1 MRVLGLTGQCDL
13 VDFHLFKG
21 LIQRGIDLELV
32 LDPGSQYSSRL
43 QEAGAKIYFHHA
55 AVRFQ
60 PSTIAFLNKLLHEN
74 HYDIA
79 HSFSARLLT
88 AGLLV
93 SKKLPIKHVVYRGTS
108 GHLSWW
114 DPASRMS
121 YLNRRVDKMICVSDA
136 VKEYFL
142 SLKYP
147 ASKLVT
153 IYKGHDLSW
162 YQHKDSVSWSTFGI
176 PENTFVLVCTANVRP
191 VKGVDTLIQAWN
203 LLPEDFN
210 GRLVLIGR
218 MKNEETVL
226 KYASPTARK
235 KIITTG
241 FLKNASQYSGIADC
255 FAMPSRD
262 REGLPRAMIE
272 AMIQKVCPIVTRIGG
287 MPEVVRDNIDGLVV
301 PAEDPKALAEAIL
314 KVANNPERRKQFAE
328 SAQQRILTSFKID
341 DTISKTIKVYQEL
354 LQGQDLTENQKQAQN
369 F

>member
-1 MRVLGLTGQCDL
+1 MKVLGLTGQCDL

-21 LIQRGIDLELV
+21 LIKHGIDLELV
-32 LDPGSQYSSRL
+32 LDPGCPFSSKL
-43 QEAGAKIYFHHA
+43 QDAGAKIYFHHA

-60 PSTIAFLNKLLHEN
+60 PSTIAFVNKLLHEN

-79 HSFSARLLT
+79 HYFSARLLT
-88 AGLLV
+88 AGLIV
-93 SKKLPIKHVVYRGTS
+93 SKKLPLKHVVYRGTS

-121 YLNRRVDKMICVSDA
+121 YLNRRVDKMICVSNA
-136 VKEYFL
+136 VKDYFL

-147 ASKLVT
+147 ESKLVT
-153 IYKGHDLSW
+153 IYKGHDIAW
-162 YQHKDSVSWSTFGI
+162 YQHKESVSWSTFGI
-176 PENTFVLVCTANVRP
+176 PENAFVLVCTANVRP

-218 MKNEETVL
+218 MKSAETVL
-226 KYASPTARK
+226 KYASPSARK

-241 FLKNASQYSGIADC
+241 FLKNASHYSGIADC

-301 PAEDPKALAEAIL
+301 PAEDPRALADAIL
-314 KVANNPERRKQFAE
+314 KVATDPEKRKQFAE
-328 SAQQRILTSFKID
+328 NAQQRILSSFKID
-341 DTISKTIKVYQEL
+341 DTIANTITVYQGL
-354 LQGQDLTENQKQAQN
+354 LKDQVLIDQQKSALN